1 MGDITTVIHDEKT
14 EVLPRPFVES
24 SIVFRPHPFATP
36 THYAVAQDGQ
46 NVGEIVSG
54 LELDPVY
61 REYVRVWIDDIEV
74 PVTHWDRVRP
84 RPGRNV
90 YVSVVP
96 RGGGGG
102 GKNLFRTIAFIA
114 VAIAAVA
121 IAGPLAGAMF
131 TEGALAATT
140 FTIGAAKVSLLT
152 AAVGVALT
160 MVGNALVNAL
170 IPPPKPNMPSYGDSG
185 ISSPRSQITGTS
197 NRLTPYGNIPRVF
210 GKRRIYPVLGALP
223 YTEMVGSDEYF
234 RMALVAGWGPLKI
247 SDIKIG
253 ETPIT
258 AFEGVEYEIREGWS
272 SDTDLTLFTR
282 SVNQQDFNIV
292 LDGSGDPWTG
302 EWSSRTTEPSS
313 IEISVDI
320 ALPQGLAYY
329 NDQGGRSEISVE
341 FEVQYRQTGTVNWV
355 SPTWANAADAGFGT
369 AGKITV
375 TGADTSAVRKSGRIT
390 VAEGQYDVRVRKTTA
405 PRGSRYLEYA
415 VWNVLRYVTP
425 EKPIIQKGLSLIA
438 LRIKATGQLNGV
450 PQQVNC
456 IAESYLPVWSGT
468 SWSYQITRNPA
479 WAFVDILRRRANE
492 TFIADSRIDL
502 TAMRNWALACDVTA
516 PNASE
521 PYWTFDAVIEG
532 GSVFE
537 ALKQIGAH
545 ARANYT
551 IRDGKHSVVRDIAQ
565 TVPVQHITPRN
576 STQYIGHKAFIDYP
590 HALRVRFVNSSKG
603 YQEDEH
609 VVYYDGFNAANAT
622 VFETVELPGC
632 SSATQAW
639 REGRYQH
646 AVGRLRPE
654 DHTVTMD
661 IEALRCTL
669 GDYVL
674 FTHDVISI
682 GIMSSRVK
690 SRTVNGS
697 NQVTALQLEDDCY
710 FEPGVTQNYVVRVRK
725 ANGDT
730 QLLSLVSNLS
740 GYQSTLT
747 LLTPVALGSAP
758 AVGDL
763 AMFGVADRETAPM
776 IVKKIEPG
784 PDFSVTL
791 TLVDAQPGV
800 WTADQGSIPAFDT
813 NITVTTPPSEVKPA
827 TPVIMNVRTDETVL
841 LRMQDGTLLDRI
853 YVEVLPGASNGLTR
867 TAFYDVQYRQVGA
880 AVWGTMPQAPA
891 AANSIYIPNV
901 VGGNSYQFRIRAVSD
916 KSIAGDWTSVQ
927 TVYVIGKTTVPDS
940 PSNFSA
946 VARVDGV
953 QLSWTA
959 SPSLDVIGYTI
970 KRGNDWASAELVT
983 VKFSGNSIF
992 VGIDDVSAQ
1001 TFLLKAIDAVGL
1013 ESASPLSVT
1022 AQAVAPDD
1030 VLSFDVYARTDYIAF
1045 SWKPVYGV
1053 GVQYEVRV
1061 GETWATA
1068 NIVGRVSGD
1077 KLETQYP
1084 VKTTGDKTYWI
1095 KAISAAGLYST
1106 NAAFATTRQA
1116 PIPNRNVVITRDWG
1130 ALGYPGIRH
1139 DLTINATALEL
1150 SKINGVNA
1158 GRGDYYSKLTLGASY
1173 YARSW
1178 TEVSAASVSNSGT
1191 TWAGAAFT
1199 WNTAGTQTWAG
1210 VLGETDA
1217 GLVSVYI
1224 SKYLAAL
1231 NSGEIEGFSLVNT
1244 LLGQGGTNAAEQQDV
1259 AYAPCRF
1266 DNGLSAV
1273 GTTKAAWNVSI
1284 PSTFSVAFDFRSD
1297 TFLDQDQVL
1306 LTLRAGSGYLR
1317 LVYDSVRD
1325 TFVLF
1330 DHVGNGIEVS
1340 VPVVSGDTVT
1350 FGISQSVGARYLH
1363 AASRRNTNPVSASA
1377 PLSPVGN
1384 FTQLSITA

>member
-1 MGDITTVIHDEKT
+1 MGDITKVINDEKV

-24 SIVFRPHPFATP
+24 SIIFRPHPFANP

-46 NVGEIVSG
+46 NVAEIVSG
-54 LELDPVY
+54 LELEPVY

-121 IAGPLAGAMF
+121 FAGPLAGAIF
-131 TEGALAATT
+131 GAEAVAAAT

-170 IPPPKPNMPSYGDSG
+170 IPPPKPNTPSFGDNG
-185 ISSPRSQITGTS
+185 ITSPRNQITGTS
-197 NRLTPYGNIPRVF
+197 NRLTPYGNIPRLF

-223 YTEMVGSDEYF
+223 YTEMVGQDEYF

-272 SDTDLTLFTR
+272 TDEDLKLFTR

-292 LDGSGDPWTG
+292 LDGGGDPWDG
-302 EWSSRTTEPSS
+302 EWNQRTTEPSS

-320 ALPQGLAYY
+320 AFPQGLAFY
-329 NDQGGRSEISVE
+329 NDQGGRSEITVDI
-341 FEVQYRQTGTVNWV
+341 EVQYRQTGAQSWINAA
-355 SPTWANAADAGFGT
+355 WANSADTGFGT
-369 AGKITV
+369 PGKITV
-375 TGADTSAVRKSGRIT
+375 KGADSSAVRVSGRIT
-390 VAEGQYDVRVRKTTA
+390 VAEGQYDVRVRKTTK
-405 PRGSRYLEYA
+405 PRGSRYVEYA
-415 VWNVLRYVTP
+415 TWTVLRYVTP
-425 EKPIIQKGLSLIA
+425 EKPILQKGLSLIA

-450 PQQVNC
+450 PQQINC
-456 IAESYLPVWSGT
+456 IAESYLPVYNGST
-468 SWSYQITRNPA
+468 WSYQITRNPA
-479 WAFVDILRRRANE
+479 WAFADILRRRANE

-502 TAMRNWALACDVTA
+502 TAIRNWAIACDTTA
-516 PNASE
+516 PNANE
-521 PYWTFDAVIEG
+521 PYWTFDAVVEG

-537 ALKQIGAH
+537 TLKQIGGH
-545 ARANYT
+545 SRANYT

-565 TVPVQHITPRN
+565 NVPVQHITPRN

-590 HALRVRFVNSSKG
+590 HALRVRFVNAAKG

-609 VVYYDGFNAANAT
+609 IVYYDGFNAANAT
-622 VFETVELPGC
+622 LFETVELPGC
-632 SSATQAW
+632 TSATQAW

-690 SRTVNGS
+690 ARTVNGS
-697 NQVTALQLEDDCY
+697 NQITALQLEDDCY
-710 FEPGVTQNYVVRVRK
+710 FEPGVTQNYVVRIRK

-747 LLTPVALGSAP
+747 LLTPISATSGP

-784 PDFSVTL
+784 PDLTVTL

-800 WTADQGSIPAFDT
+800 WTADQGAIPAFNT
-813 NITVTTPPSEVKPA
+813 NITVTTPPTEVKP
-827 TPVIMNVRTDETVL
+827 PVPTIKTIRTDETVV
-841 LRMQDGTLLDRI
+841 LRMQDGTLADRI
-853 YVEVLPGASNGLTR
+853 YMEILPGQGDGLTR
-867 TAFYDVQYRQVGA
+867 TAYYDAQYRQSGA
-880 AVWGTMPQAPA
+880 AVWNTMPQASA
-891 AANSIYIPNV
+891 DASSIYINNV
-901 VGGNSYQFRIRAVSD
+901 VGGNSYEVRIRAVSGTY
-916 KSIAGDWTSVQ
+916 IAGDWTAVQ
-927 TVYVIGKTTVPDS
+927 TIYVVGKTTIPLP
-940 PSNFSA
+940 PSNLTA

-959 SPSLDVIGYTI
+959 STSIDVIGYTI
-970 KRGNDWASAELVT
+970 KRGGDWATAELVSERLAGT
-983 VKFSGNSIF
+983 SLF
-992 VGIDDVSAQ
+992 VGLDNASAQ
-1001 TFLLKAIDAVGL
+1001 TFLLKAVDAVGL
-1013 ESASPLSVT
+1013 ESDTPLIVT
-1022 AQAVAPDD
+1022 AQAVAPDS
-1030 VLSFDVYARTDYIAF
+1030 VQGFDVYARTDYVAF
-1045 SWKPVYGV
+1045 SWTPVDGV
-1053 GVQYEVRV
+1053 GVQYEIRV
-1061 GETWATA
+1061 GETWSTA
-1068 NIVGRVSGD
+1068 NLVGRVSGD

-1084 VKTTGDKTYWI
+1084 VTEVGDKTYWI
-1095 KAISAAGLYST
+1095 KAISAVGLYSPS
-1106 NAAFATTRQA
+1106 AAFAVTKQA
-1116 PIPNRNVVITRDWG
+1116 PIVNRNVVLSRDWQ
-1130 ALGYPGIRH
+1130 ALNYPGVLH
-1139 DLTINATALEL
+1139 DLTLNATAIEL
-1150 SKINGVNA
+1150 AKVNGINA
-1158 GRGDYYSKLTLGASY
+1158 MRGDYYAKIDLGASY

-1178 TEVSAASVSNSGT
+1178 TEIAAASVSGSGT
-1191 TWAGAAFT
+1191 TWLSALFT
-1199 WNTAGTQTWAG
+1199 WNDSGTQTWNG

-1224 SKYLAAL
+1224 AKQTASLQ
-1231 NSGEIEGFSLVNT
+1231 NGEIEGFGLANT
-1244 LLGQGGTNAAEQQDV
+1244 LVGVGGTTPVEQQD
-1259 AYAPCRF
+1259 ASYAACKF
-1266 DNGLSAV
+1266 DNGLV
-1273 GTTKAAWNVSI
+1273 TIGTTKAKWNVAI
-1284 PSTFSVAFDFRSD
+1284 PPVFTVAFDFRSD
-1297 TFLDQDQVL
+1297 NFIDQDQVL
-1306 LTLRAGSGYLR
+1306 LTLVAGSGWIR
-1317 LVYDSVRD
+1317 LVYDSI
-1325 TFVLF
+1325 TNQFVLT
-1330 DHVGNGIEVS
+1330 DHVGNSLAVS
-1340 VPVVSGDTVT
+1340 VSFASGDILT
-1350 FGISQSVGARYLH
+1350 FGISQSAGSRFLH
-1363 AASRRNTNPVSASA
+1363 AATRRNTTPVSASA
-1377 PLSPVGN
+1377 TLSPIGN